1 MHLFYLFS
9 VWFHILAAVVWIGGM
24 IFLSVI
30 LLPVIR
36 RPEFRTASPL
46 LVHFSGVRFRWIG
59 WLCLV
64 VLVFTGAFNLIYR
77 GITWEEL
84 RIRDF
89 WQSQFG
95 VILSTKLILVVSVL
109 LLSMLH
115 DFFIG
120 PKASALGRA
129 DPGSPDALRFRRYAS
144 WFGRVNLFLALVIV
158 AFGIML
164 VRGASW

>member
-1 MHLFYLFS
+1 MRLLYLFS
-9 VWFHILAAVVWIGGM
+9 VWLHILAAVVWIGGM

-36 RPEFRTASPL
+36 RPEFRTAAPL

-64 VLVFTGAFNLIYR
+64 VLVFTGAFNLTYR
-77 GITWEEL
+77 GVTLEDLQIG
-84 RIRDF
+84 DF
-89 WQSQFG
+89 WRSQFG
-95 VILSTKLILVVSVL
+95 VILSTKLILVVGVL
-109 LLSMLH
+109 LLSILH

-129 DPGSPDALRFRRYAS
+129 NPGSPHAACFRRYAS
-144 WFGRVNLFLALVIV
+144 WFGRVNLFLALVIG
-158 AFGIML
+158 AFGIIL
-164 VRGASW
+164 VRGTWW

>member
-1 MHLFYLFS
+1 MHAIYLFS
-9 VWFHILAAVVWIGGM
+9 VWLHILAGVVWIGGM

-36 RPEFRTASPL
+36 RPEFRSAAPL
-46 LVHFSGVRFRWIG
+46 LVHFSGVRFRWVG

-64 VLVFTGAFNLIYR
+64 VLVLTGAFNLIYR
-77 GITWEEL
+77 GVAWEDL
-84 RIRDF
+84 QIGDF
-89 WQSQFG
+89 WRSQFG
-95 VILSTKLILVVSVL
+95 VILSTKLILVVVVL
-109 LLSMLH
+109 LLSILH

-129 DPGSPDALRFRRYAS
+129 NPGSPDALRFRRYAS

-158 AFGIML
+158 AFGSML
-164 VRGASW
+164 VRGSWW